1 MKKLLF
7 LCLAGSLFG
16 LAGCKTNVYAPVS
29 ISEIYGAQKEKICF
43 LAVQVP
49 SCTDSSNKFE
59 SNSVLEAKQ
68 KIPYIFPSAKYLKC
82 GEQGF
87 ESFAGFEI
95 PLQVG
100 GTEDQCKPDQIC
112 IFHSQKD
119 QWAEAKIGEEILK
132 KAKEVSKGNVS
143 GRDLM
148 FLLGVTNDTNKP
160 FPLFAPA
167 SIIDGK
173 PVYQSEITINS
184 GAKDVE
190 VFLSDVASEWML
202 RGNTAPIFK
211 DISPKN

>member
-1 MKKLLF
+1 MKKLLILF
-7 LCLAGSLFG
+7 LAGSFLG
-16 LAGCKTNVYAPVS
+16 LAGCKTNVYAPIS
-29 ISEIYGAQKEKICF
+29 ISEIYGAQKEKTCF
-43 LAVQVP
+43 LTVQVP

-68 KIPYIFPSAKYLKC
+68 KIPYIFPNAKYLKC
-82 GEQGF
+82 GKQGF
-87 ESFAGFEI
+87 ESFVGFEI

-100 GTEDQCKPDQIC
+100 GTEEQCKPNQIC
-112 IFHSQKD
+112 IFHSQQD
-119 QWAEAKIGEEILK
+119 QWAEAKIGDEILK
-132 KAKEVSKGNVS
+132 KAKEVSKGNVN
-143 GRDLM
+143 GRDLI

-160 FPLFAPA
+160 FPLYAPA
-167 SIIDGK
+167 SIIDSK

-184 GAKDVE
+184 GAKNVD